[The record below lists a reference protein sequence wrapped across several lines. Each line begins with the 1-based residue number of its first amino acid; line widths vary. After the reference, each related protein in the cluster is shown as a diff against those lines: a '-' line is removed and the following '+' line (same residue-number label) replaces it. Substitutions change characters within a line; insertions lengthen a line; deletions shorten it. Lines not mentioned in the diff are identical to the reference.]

1 MPSFEWNWIDWID
14 YNQSL
19 CCCVLRMKFEGRDHF
34 RVRHSLGHFCSSI
47 FGQGSTVRFVLFIS
61 FCTVL
66 FLLIFFISILSKMRN
81 LVQLST
87 KTYSAPC
94 NQQIQA
100 ICDSA
105 DDADFLY
112 SCSTS
117 IQDSESSSDEITISI
132 HLIKRSNSSSNA
144 ILLAQF
150 DTINPNTINHNDKAA
165 PPLILSFQLLTDSG
179 STFDSKP
186 SLSIITSTGDLVLLP
201 LSNDLLSVDEEY
213 AKDQLEENPD
223 SKVPSATVLGS
234 VSDGILDAKW
244 SPDFELLVLVVPL
257 NDQDGEEEES
267 NDEVGQQKRLK
278 TILMNLDFD
287 VISEGPLQVDDFG
300 QGE

>member
-1 MPSFEWNWIDWID
+1 
-14 YNQSL
+14 
-19 CCCVLRMKFEGRDHF
+19 
-34 RVRHSLGHFCSSI
+34 
-47 FGQGSTVRFVLFIS
+47 
-61 FCTVL
+61 
-66 FLLIFFISILSKMRN
+66 MRN

-87 KTYSAPC
+87 KTYSAPS
-94 NQQIQA
+94 NQEIQA
-100 ICDSA
+100 VCDSA

-112 SCSTS
+112 SCSS
-117 IQDSESSSDEITISI
+117 QHLSSSSDEITISI

-150 DTINPNTINHNDKAA
+150 DTINPNTINHSNDDNAS

-201 LSNDLLSVDEEY
+201 LSNDLLSVDQEY

-267 NDEVGQQKRLK
+267 NGEVGQQKRLK